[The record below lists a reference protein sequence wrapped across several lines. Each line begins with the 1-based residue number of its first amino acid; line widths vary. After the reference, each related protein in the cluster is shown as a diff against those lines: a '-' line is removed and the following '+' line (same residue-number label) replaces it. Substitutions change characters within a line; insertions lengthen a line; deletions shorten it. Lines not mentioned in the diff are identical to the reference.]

1 MTAESFNS
9 FITKVCMS
17 DRLGNIA
24 YLELDWDAKVIKNI
38 RTRIDMPKE
47 EKTKF
52 EQRSVMGS

>member
-1 MTAESFNS
+1 
-9 FITKVCMS
+9 MS